1 MIRSVAVSV
10 VLGAAVTSAAA
21 AAAQSTALSVLNFP
35 LSGVDMGPDN
45 KAKFVGSVVK
55 VEDQVTT
62 LVLHCDKGVA
72 STDCFAPTGGLTV
85 AQGPSTWNELVTG
98 VLGDGDE

>member
-10 VLGAAVTSAAA
+10 VLGAAVASAAA
-21 AAAQSTALSVLNFP
+21 AAAQSTTISVLDFP
-35 LSGVDMGPDN
+35 VSGVDMGPDT
-45 KAKFVGSVVK
+45 KAKFVASIVK

-62 LVLHCDKGVA
+62 FVLNCDKGVA

-98 VLGDGDE
+98 LLGDGDE